1 MTMRILV
8 ITVLMTILM
17 TLIYF
22 LKPGVIL
29 AENDDKEEE
38 EESSNAENSENSDSD
53 DYDSDE
59 EESNKKWSDRALMN
73 KYGKITAIGIEEEK
87 NGSFIQKMRARCLL
101 PPPLIP
107 PSRYGRE
114 EEGWSQWREVH
125 WKQEPNP
132 RIHQVE
138 LSSSTHLSS
147 YCPDGSGSL
156 FSLAVTNLDNGTQQV
171 FGRHEKHAD
180 DWSLRESPPL
190 VQSSLAFTHLY
201 GVESEYTYY
210 GDYSVCFNIE

>member
-1 MTMRILV
+1 M
-8 ITVLMTILM
+8 
-17 TLIYF
+17 
-22 LKPGVIL
+22 IL

-38 EESSNAENSENSDSD
+38 SNE
-53 DYDSDE
+53 
-59 EESNKKWSDRALMN
+59 KWSDRALMN

-87 NGSFIQKMRARCLL
+87 DGGLIQKIRARCLL

-114 EEGWSQWREVH
+114 EEGWSQWRRVH
-125 WKQEPNP
+125 RNQSYP

-147 YCPDGSGSL
+147 YSYDDSGTIC
-156 FSLAVTNLDNGTQQV
+156 SLAVTNLDNGTQQV
-171 FGRHEKHAD
+171 FGDHKKISD
-180 DWSLRESPPL
+180 SYSLRESPPL

-201 GVESEYTYY
+201 GVQ
-210 GDYSVCFNIE
+210 GPLSVCFNIE

>member
-1 MTMRILV
+1 M
-8 ITVLMTILM
+8 
-17 TLIYF
+17 
-22 LKPGVIL
+22 IL

-38 EESSNAENSENSDSD
+38 SSG
-53 DYDSDE
+53 
-59 EESNKKWSDRALMN
+59 KWSDRALMN

-87 NGSFIQKMRARCLL
+87 DGRRIQKIRARCLL

-114 EEGWSQWREVH
+114 EEGWSQWREVGY
-125 WKQEPNP
+125 QYPNP

-147 YCPDGSGSL
+147 YCRDGHGNL
-156 FSLAVTNLDNGTQQV
+156 FSVVVTNLDNGAQQV
-171 FGRHEKHAD
+171 FGKHKKEYD
-180 DWSLRESPPL
+180 YWSLRESPPL

-201 GVESEYTYY
+201 GVEEYNA
-210 GDYSVCFNIE
+210 YSVCFNIE

>member
-29 AENDDKEEE
+29 AENDDKEED
-38 EESSNAENSENSDSD
+38 EESSNAENNKNNENSDSD

-59 EESNKKWSDRALMN
+59 EESNEKWSDRALMN
-73 KYGKITAIGIEEEK
+73 KYGKITAIGIEEEED
-87 NGSFIQKMRARCLL
+87 GGYIQKIRARCLL

-114 EEGWSQWREVH
+114 EEGWSQWRKVNDS
-125 WKQEPNP
+125 QYPNP

-147 YCPDGSGSL
+147 YCRDSDGDL

-171 FGRHEKHAD
+171 FGKHKKD
-180 DWSLRESPPL
+180 DDSLSLRESPPL

-201 GVESEYTYY
+201 GVEE
-210 GDYSVCFNIE
+210 DSVSFNIE

>member
-1 MTMRILV
+1 M
-8 ITVLMTILM
+8 
-17 TLIYF
+17 
-22 LKPGVIL
+22 IL

-38 EESSNAENSENSDSD
+38 SSE
-53 DYDSDE
+53 
-59 EESNKKWSDRALMN
+59 KWSDRALMN

-87 NGSFIQKMRARCLL
+87 RGKWIQKIRARCLL

-114 EEGWSQWREVH
+114 EEGWSQWRKVF
-125 WKQEPNP
+125 WDQDSNP

-147 YCPDGSGSL
+147 YCDDDDGSL
-156 FSLAVTNLDNGTQQV
+156 YSLAVTNLDNGTQQV
-171 FGRHEKHAD
+171 FGNHKKKND
-180 DWSLRESPPL
+180 SYSLRESPPL

-201 GVESEYTYY
+201 GDETRGAS
-210 GDYSVCFNIE
+210 SVCFNIE

>member
-1 MTMRILV
+1 M
-8 ITVLMTILM
+8 
-17 TLIYF
+17 
-22 LKPGVIL
+22 IL

-38 EESSNAENSENSDSD
+38 NSR
-53 DYDSDE
+53 
-59 EESNKKWSDRALMN
+59 KWSDRALMN

-87 NGSFIQKMRARCLL
+87 DGDWIQKMRARCLL

-114 EEGWSQWREVH
+114 EEGWSQWRDVSND
-125 WKQEPNP
+125 QFDNP

-147 YCPDGSGSL
+147 YCTDDNGRL

-171 FGRHEKHAD
+171 FGDHKKDRD
-180 DWSLRESPPL
+180 YISLRESPPL

-201 GVESEYTYY
+201 GDETRGAS
-210 GDYSVCFNIE
+210 SVCFNIE

>member
-1 MTMRILV
+1 MILD
-8 ITVLMTILM
+8 
-17 TLIYF
+17 
-22 LKPGVIL
+22 
-29 AENDDKEEE
+29 EKEED
-38 EESSNAENSENSDSD
+38 EESSNAENNENSDSD
-53 DYDSDE
+53 EDE
-59 EESNKKWSDRALMN
+59 EKSSKKWSDRALMN

-114 EEGWSQWREVH
+114 EEGWSQWREVNPT
-125 WKQEPNP
+125 QRRNP

-147 YCPDGSGSL
+147 YCSDNYGGL
-156 FSLAVTNLDNGTQQV
+156 DSLAVTNLDNGTQQV
-171 FGRHEKHAD
+171 FGDHKKTND
-180 DWSLRESPPL
+180 FFSLRESPPL

-201 GVESEYTYY
+201 GVEEE
-210 GDYSVCFNIE
+210 DAYSVCFNIE

>member
-1 MTMRILV
+1 M
-8 ITVLMTILM
+8 
-17 TLIYF
+17 
-22 LKPGVIL
+22 IL

-38 EESSNAENSENSDSD
+38 SS
-53 DYDSDE
+53 
-59 EESNKKWSDRALMN
+59 KKWSDRALMN

-87 NGSFIQKMRARCLL
+87 DGHQIQKMRARCLL

-114 EEGWSQWREVH
+114 EEGWSQWREVNRT
-125 WKQEPNP
+125 QNRNP

-147 YCPDGSGSL
+147 YCRDDYGYL
-156 FSLAVTNLDNGTQQV
+156 YSLAVTNLDNGTQQV
-171 FGRHEKHAD
+171 FGNHKKDEDYR
-180 DWSLRESPPL
+180 SLRESPPL

-201 GVESEYTYY
+201 GVEKSVA
-210 GDYSVCFNIE
+210 YSVCFNIE

>member
-1 MTMRILV
+1 M
-8 ITVLMTILM
+8 
-17 TLIYF
+17 
-22 LKPGVIL
+22 IL

-38 EESSNAENSENSDSD
+38 SS
-53 DYDSDE
+53 
-59 EESNKKWSDRALMN
+59 KKWSDRALMN
-73 KYGKITAIGIEEEK
+73 KYGKITAIGIQEHK
-87 NGSFIQKMRARCLL
+87 DGSRIQKMRARCLL

-114 EEGWSQWREVH
+114 EEGWSQWREVFGY
-125 WKQEPNP
+125 QEPNP

-147 YCPDGSGSL
+147 YCGDSGRL

-201 GVESEYTYY
+201 GVEAPV
-210 GDYSVCFNIE
+210 SVCFNIE

>member
-1 MTMRILV
+1 M
-8 ITVLMTILM
+8 
-17 TLIYF
+17 
-22 LKPGVIL
+22 IL

-38 EESSNAENSENSDSD
+38 SRG
-53 DYDSDE
+53 
-59 EESNKKWSDRALMN
+59 KWSDRALMN
-73 KYGKITAIGIEEEK
+73 KYGKITAIGIEEGDETS
-87 NGSFIQKMRARCLL
+87 GCIQKMRARCLL

-114 EEGWSQWREVH
+114 EEGWSQWRKVFPR
-125 WKQEPNP
+125 QDPNP

-147 YCPDGSGSL
+147 YCSDGNGNL

-171 FGRHEKHAD
+171 FGKHKKQYD
-180 DWSLRESPPL
+180 ESPPL

-201 GVESEYTYY
+201 GVEERYA
-210 GDYSVCFNIE
+210 YSVCFNIE

>member
-1 MTMRILV
+1 M
-8 ITVLMTILM
+8 
-17 TLIYF
+17 
-22 LKPGVIL
+22 IL

-38 EESSNAENSENSDSD
+38 SNE
-53 DYDSDE
+53 
-59 EESNKKWSDRALMN
+59 KWSDRALMN
-73 KYGKITAIGIEEEK
+73 KYGKITAIGIEEEEYG
-87 NGSFIQKMRARCLL
+87 NFIQKMRARCLL

-114 EEGWSQWREVH
+114 EEGWSQWRKVSIN
-125 WKQEPNP
+125 QLSNP

-171 FGRHEKHAD
+171 FGNHQKN
-180 DWSLRESPPL
+180 DWRSLRESPPL

-201 GVESEYTYY
+201 GDETN
-210 GDYSVCFNIE
+210 DAYSVCFNIE

>member
-1 MTMRILV
+1 M
-8 ITVLMTILM
+8 
-17 TLIYF
+17 
-22 LKPGVIL
+22 IL
-29 AENDDKEEE
+29 AENDDK
-38 EESSNAENSENSDSD
+38 
-53 DYDSDE
+53 E

-114 EEGWSQWREVH
+114 EEGWSQWREVCGV
-125 WKQEPNP
+125 QRPNP

-171 FGRHEKHAD
+171 FGDHKTD
-180 DWSLRESPPL
+180 DDDECDDDNLSLRESPPL

-201 GVESEYTYY
+201 GVEKD
-210 GDYSVCFNIE
+210 GAYSVCFNIE

>member
-1 MTMRILV
+1 M
-8 ITVLMTILM
+8 
-17 TLIYF
+17 
-22 LKPGVIL
+22 G
-29 AENDDKEEE
+29 
-38 EESSNAENSENSDSD
+38 
-53 DYDSDE
+53 
-59 EESNKKWSDRALMN
+59 KWSDRALTN

-114 EEGWSQWREVH
+114 EEGWSQWREVCGV
-125 WKQEPNP
+125 QRPNP

-171 FGRHEKHAD
+171 FGKHKKD
-180 DWSLRESPPL
+180 SNYRSLQESPPL

-201 GVESEYTYY
+201 GDETYHA
-210 GDYSVCFNIE
+210 YSVCFNIE